1 MKALKTYLEGKNL
14 YVLFLHVAVLA
25 LAVEVVVLARQNS
38 ELKNP
43 KDRGGKEQLAVGD
56 SLSINDLK
64 PLKANYTLPVNS
76 PNQLLFVFTTTC
88 PFCKKNLDN
97 WKKLSEIAKEKNIA
111 VVGIALDLPDSTAK
125 YMSANKIDF
134 NVLFPADVNAYRQ
147 KYKLLGVPKTILRDS
162 SGVVRGVWTGLL
174 NGQQVEEVA
183 SAISDFNN
191 SQHITG
197 GSL

>member
-14 YVLFLHVAVLA
+14 YVLFLHVAVIA

-97 WKKLSEIAKEKNIA
+97 WKKLSEVAKEKNIA
-111 VVGIALDLPDSTAK
+111 VVGIALDVPDSTAK

-134 NVLFPADVNAYRQ
+134 DVLFPADVNTYRQ

-162 SGVVRGVWTGLL
+162 AGVVRGVWTGLL
-174 NGQQVEEVA
+174 NSQQVEEVA
-183 SAISDFNN
+183 SAISFKNN
-191 SQHITG
+191 P
-197 GSL
+197 